1 MQDSF
6 SERTQILRMAAW
18 LWLAYLVFMLGM
30 DWLNYFYRPVPLPRA
45 VLLPLYHYHASNGVL
60 ALIFFGLVYTSWIRT
75 RVHSFFLPMMI
86 GLMAVMPVLLSHIF
100 NLQLP
105 PGPLANVEGMILRQL
120 PVLLIGL
127 VLIAWHYNLAIM
139 LGYSLGVNLFDLLLI
154 NRPETIKI
162 AGQLNAI
169 YLTILIRTFSF
180 VMIGVFISHLIVR
193 LRRQQTALQVANQEM
208 THHASTLENLAV
220 SRERNRLAR
229 ELHDTLAHSLTA
241 LAVQLETVKA
251 YWEVDTATAQQLLEQ
266 ALAATRSGLDET
278 RRTLK
283 ELRAS
288 PLEDLGLPLALQK
301 LAESAAERGRLELDL
316 TLPEDALLLSPDVE
330 QCIYRVA
337 QEAVTNVVHHANAHR
352 LTLSLLL
359 DPNVSPPNDLI
370 AISLKVADDGVGISS
385 ATTETAALAGH
396 FGLKGM
402 RERAQL
408 AGGVLRVCSQPGQG
422 TCIELEI
429 KGYAHYESGHL

>member
-1 MQDSF
+1 MQDSIP
-6 SERTQILRMAAW
+6 ERMQVLRTAAW
-18 LWLAYLVFMLGM
+18 LWLAYLAFLLGM
-30 DWLNYFYRPVPLPRA
+30 DWFNYFHRSVQMPA
-45 VLLPLYHYHASNGVL
+45 AMLLPLYHYHASNGVL
-60 ALIFFGLVYTSWIRT
+60 ALIFFGLVYTPWIRT
-75 RVHSFFLPMMI
+75 RAYSSLLPVLL
-86 GLMAVMPVLLSHIF
+86 GLIAVMPVLLNRLV

-105 PGPLANVEGMILRQL
+105 PGLLANVDGLLLRQL
-120 PVLLIGL
+120 PVLFLGL
-127 VLIAWHYNLAIM
+127 VLIAWHYNLTIM

-154 NRPETIKI
+154 NRPEMLKI
-162 AGQLNAI
+162 YGQLNAI
-169 YLTILIRTFSF
+169 YLTILIRTFAF

-193 LRRQQTALQVANQEM
+193 LRRQQTALQAANQELA
-208 THHASTLENLAV
+208 HHASTLEKLAV

-251 YWEVDTATAQQLLEQ
+251 YWEVEPATAQHLLGQ

-301 LAESAAERGRLELDL
+301 LAESAAERGKLELEL
-316 TLPEDALLLSPDVE
+316 TLPENALLFSPDVE

-337 QEAVTNVVHHANAHR
+337 QEAVANVVHHANAHR
-352 LTLSLLL
+352 LTLSLTL
-359 DPNVSPPNDLI
+359 DPTANPPDDPT
-370 AISLKVADDGVGISS
+370 AISLKVADDGIGIS
-385 ATTETAALAGH
+385 ATSTETAAPTGH

-429 KGYAHYESGHL
+429 KGYAHHESGHL